1 LWEESIM
8 KPIKAALC
16 AAGLSAM
23 VAVIAG
29 GQMGSFAANGESKAE
44 AVTDTKGNLHVPE
57 AYRTTYEFLGT
68 WAVAADQGQGSQE
81 LHVVYA
87 SHGTIAAYRKDGNF
101 PDGTVLVKE
110 VHFAATGQMTTG
122 TAASSHDQPQPSP
135 HMLLPG

>member
-68 WAVAADQGQGSQE
+68 WAVAADQPLSRTSTSLNRRFE
-81 LHVVYA
+81 RPRALVEHL
-87 SHGTIAAYRKDGNF
+87 RKG
-101 PDGTVLVKE
+101 
-110 VHFAATGQMTTG
+110 
-122 TAASSHDQPQPSP
+122 
-135 HMLLPG
+135 